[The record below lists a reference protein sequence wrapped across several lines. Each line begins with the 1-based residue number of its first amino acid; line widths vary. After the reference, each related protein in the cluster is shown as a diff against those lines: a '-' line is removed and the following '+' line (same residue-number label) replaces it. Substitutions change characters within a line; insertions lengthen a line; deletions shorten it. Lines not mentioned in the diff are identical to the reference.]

1 MTSRSAWWLAA
12 GVVIVATGIAWS
24 ELAAAKRPRGWRAR
38 CPRAGSFG
46 FPVGDGSAAG
56 YYNAQPFGENAHLG
70 DDWNGNGGG
79 DTDLGDPVLA
89 IADGVV
95 SSTEDHGGGWGKVVR
110 VIHDVG
116 PAGAPV
122 HVESLYAH
130 LDSIEVST
138 GEVVARGHRIGT
150 IGDAG
155 GRYPAHLHLEVRDR
169 VGLPLGRGYGAAAR
183 GYLDPTAFILA
194 RRPASASDA
203 TSPPPYRPR
212 P

>member
-1 MTSRSAWWLAA
+1 M
-12 GVVIVATGIAWS
+12 IVATGIAG
-24 ELAAAKRPRGWRAR
+24 AATWPRGGRES
-38 CPRAGSFG
+38 CPRAGAFD
-46 FPVGDGSAAG
+46 FPVGGGSATG

-70 DDWNGNGGG
+70 DDWNGNRGG

-95 SSTEDHGGGWGKVVR
+95 SSAEDHGGGWGKVVR
-110 VIHDVG
+110 VVHDVG
-116 PAGAPV
+116 TAGAPV
-122 HVESLYAH
+122 LVESLYAH

-169 VGLPLGRGYGAAAR
+169 VDLPLGRGYGAKTH
-183 GYLDPTAFILA
+183 GYLDPTSFILA
-194 RRPASASDA
+194 RRAAWASGGA
-203 TSPPPYRPR
+203 TWLPRCRPR